1 MSKARTSLNSED
13 KKWKQ
18 KVFKPV
24 HFTNAIQKIIQSS
37 MLLDQK
43 HVGEKD
49 LFVFSVLRLPIVRR
63 SIKVCS
69 IGPDFELFPALD
81 PFGTIG

>member
-1 MSKARTSLNSED
+1 
-13 KKWKQ
+13 
-18 KVFKPV
+18 
-24 HFTNAIQKIIQSS
+24 

-43 HVGEKD
+43 HVGAKD
-49 LFVFSVLRLPIVRR
+49 LFVFSVLRLSIVRR

-69 IGPDFELFPALD
+69 IGPDFESFPALD